1 MDAIEAIRNRRSIR
15 KFTGQPIAKED
26 LEVIVDAGRLAAT
39 GSNFQP
45 WDFVVITE
53 KESIAHF
60 SGGAEWVVDAGALIV
75 VVLNPQTKWA
85 VEDSAAATQNML
97 IAITALGYGGCWL
110 EGTVGTR
117 EQDFKHYLNIP
128 DDRRIFTL
136 VAIGVPDEEP
146 VKEKRSLDQVLH
158 WEKFI

>member
-1 MDAIEAIRNRRSIR
+1 MDALEAIRKRRSIR
-15 KFTGQPIAKED
+15 KFTGQSISKED

-45 WDFVVITE
+45 WDFIVITE
-53 KESIAHF
+53 PEAIVHF
-60 SGGAEWVVDAGALIV
+60 SAGAEWVANAGALIV

-85 VEDSAAATQNML
+85 VEDGAAATQNML
-97 IAITALGYGGCWL
+97 IAVTSLGYGGCWL

-117 EQDFKHYLNIP
+117 EQDFKDYLHIP
-128 DDRRIFTL
+128 DDKRIFTL

-146 VKEKRSLDQVLH
+146 VKEKRSLNQVLH
-158 WEKFI
+158 WEKY